1 MLLDILVGIILF
13 PFVLLGLSLI
23 ILLVGVSLTM
33 IGDIIQEYAK
43 QKPKTIMIDK
53 KEE

>member
-23 ILLVGVSLTM
+23 FLLVGVSLTM

-43 QKPKTIMIDK
+43 QKPTTKKPNK